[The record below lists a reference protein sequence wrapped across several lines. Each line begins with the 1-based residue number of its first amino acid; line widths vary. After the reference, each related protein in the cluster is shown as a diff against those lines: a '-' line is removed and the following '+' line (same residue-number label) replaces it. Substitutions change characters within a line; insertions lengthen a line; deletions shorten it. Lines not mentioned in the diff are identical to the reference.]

1 MSKRPIKIGVI
12 GTGNMG
18 RNHVRILNEE
28 SSLFELV
35 GLFDENTETA
45 NNLSQAFNIRAA
57 KSTDE
62 LMDMVEAVVIAL
74 PSSLHIDMA
83 LCTAKKG
90 LHALVEKPLA
100 LNLADSKQICDAYAA
115 AGKVLM
121 VGHVERYNP
130 VIIELQKIL
139 KDEQI
144 IAIEAHRC
152 SPYDGRISDADVISD
167 LMIHDIDI
175 LCNCLLDG
183 EITNLQAQGKN
194 IVSNGKLDYVQTIFN
209 LDDGVMASITASR
222 ITEDKIRTVN
232 IHTHSA
238 FIRADL
244 LTRTLQIT
252 RRTNYTLDTG
262 YTPTYRQENI
272 IERVMV
278 PMFEPLKKELSTFAQ
293 CINENKT
300 PPTDG
305 LCAYHA
311 IEVAETIRNCAL
323 K

>member
-1 MSKRPIKIGVI
+1 MIKTPIKIGII

-18 RNHVRILNEE
+18 RNHLRILNEE
-28 SSLFELV
+28 KSTFELI
-35 GLFDENTETA
+35 GFFDGNPDTA
-45 NNLSQAFNIRAA
+45 KNLSNTFNVWAA
-57 KSTDE
+57 KSAEE
-62 LMDMVEAVVIAL
+62 LMEKVEAVVIAL
-74 PSSLHIDMA
+74 PSSLHIEMA
-83 LCTAKKG
+83 LKTAKFG
-90 LHALVEKPLA
+90 LHTLVEKPLA
-100 LNLADSKQICDAYAA
+100 LNVKDAQKICDAYET

-130 VIIELQKIL
+130 VVIELQKIL

-144 IAIEAHRC
+144 IAVEAHRC

-175 LCNCLLDG
+175 LFNCLLVDPI
-183 EITNLQAQGKN
+183 EKLQAHGKN
-194 IVSNGKLDYVQTIFN
+194 IVSQGN
-209 LDDGVMASITASR
+209 LDFVQAIFSMKNGIMASVTASR
-222 ITEDKIRTVN
+222 ITEDKVRTID
-232 IHTHSA
+232 IHTRSA

-272 IERVMV
+272 IEKVMV
-278 PMFEPLKKELSTFAQ
+278 PMFEPLRKELGTFAD

-305 LCAYHA
+305 KCASNA
-311 IEVAETIRNCAL
+311 IMLAESIRSSC
-323 K
+323 